1 MSFQNSNSE
10 FESDRQQSDLGHEA
24 TGFILSLATAPFL
37 VTFLAGEKLLEL
49 LLLTGHASE
58 EVFRGDRLPILNFPS
73 TNQKSDR

>member
-1 MSFQNSNSE
+1 MSQGNGNPTAKLE
-10 FESDRQQSDLGHEA
+10 KDNMEPHDLS
-24 TGFILSLATAPFL
+24 GFILSLATAPFL

-73 TNQKSDR
+73 TNQKLDT